1 MFVDRIKFSLAS
13 VVLIAAVISLGE
25 FYFVSG
31 DDDEVYRVF
40 TETGIYILVLSLL
53 LLCFGLVA
61 DWYVYGLKKQA
72 QAERIAIYRA
82 TVWASHHVMNNFLNK
97 LYLIQHHALQSGEFN
112 DELSDSMGR
121 MIQEAAGQLME
132 LSRVEPITAD
142 GIRQSVAPK

>member
-40 TETGIYILVLSLL
+40 TETGLYILVLSLL
-53 LLCFGLVA
+53 MLCFGLVA
-61 DWYVYGLKKQA
+61 DWYVYRLKKQA

-82 TVWASHHVMNNFLNK
+82 TVWASHHVLNNFLNK
-97 LYLIQHHALQSGEFN
+97 LYLIQHHALQNGEFT
-112 DELSDSMGR
+112 DELAESMGK
-121 MIQEAAGQLME
+121 MIQEAAEQLMD
-132 LSRVEPITAD
+132 LSKIDPITAD
-142 GIRQSVAPK
+142 EIRSSVAP